1 MRQPV
6 NRDRSVFSL
15 RRLGRGSLVLLAA
28 VLPFE
33 LVKPVAPVGPLQLS
47 SVELFLYASVGLW
60 LAAQLAATP
69 APRFAGLRCRLRQ
82 LLSPAGW
89 RGLPEAQRA
98 VAGWTAVLLLSAVL
112 APLERAAAIKF
123 ALRSLGGVALFIAAA
138 DLLDSRTAVWRTLVG
153 VGVGAVISA
162 MLMTLEVGV
171 TGFASLLRPFHGST
185 FGVLGLARASGP
197 FQYPNIAAMYLEAA
211 VPATLAAAV
220 VAAER
225 DQPPRST
232 RTLAATMLATLLMLY
247 ALVLAASR
255 AGLVAELLVLLGV
268 GALAARLPLLRRL
281 SLGLAASLLA
291 ITVIAQAVSPMLALR
306 LRFWQARSW
315 YGSAIESAPTLGQ
328 AMPSQMAPGATL
340 VVGLSIRNLGA
351 IVWPRAGKKPV
362 KVSYHWTSEDGSTL
376 YVLDGART
384 DLPNDVPPDQKVDI
398 AATLRAPDR
407 PGRYVLWWDLV
418 HEGVTWFSDAGDAGR
433 RLRVA
438 VGVTASRKKSAQTG
452 AWTVSTPNPFDQF
465 SRKELWRAGLLA
477 FRDHPLLGLGPDNF
491 RHAYGGYLG
500 RAETDERL
508 HANNFYI
515 EILSTLGLLGLLA
528 LAMLIAT
535 LARTAR
541 RAAAWPPAR
550 VLALGLAAALAAY
563 LVHGVLDYFLEFTP
577 TYALWWLLAGAL
589 VALERIAARER
600 APDPEVRAEG

>member
-1 MRQPV
+1 V
-6 NRDRSVFSL
+6 NRDGSVFSL
-15 RRLGRGSLVLLAA
+15 RRLGRASLVLLAA

-47 SVELFLYASVGLW
+47 SVEVFLYASVGLW
-60 LAAQLAATP
+60 LAAQLANTP
-69 APRFAGLRCRLRQ
+69 APRGAGVLARMRP
-82 LLSPAGW
+82 LLSRAGW

-98 VAGWTAVLLLSAVL
+98 VVCWSAVLLLSAAL
-112 APLERAAAIKF
+112 APLARGAAIKF
-123 ALRSLGGVALFIAAA
+123 ALRSLGGVALFVAAA
-138 DLLDSRTAVWRTLVG
+138 DLLDSRRAVWRTLVG
-153 VGVGAVISA
+153 VAAGATISA

-211 VPATLAAAV
+211 VPAALAAAV
-220 VAAER
+220 AAAER
-225 DQPPRST
+225 GHPPRST
-232 RTLAATMLATLLMLY
+232 RMLSASMLAALLMLY

-255 AGLVAELLVLLGV
+255 AALVAELVVLIGMGV
-268 GALAARLPLLRRL
+268 LAARLPLL
-281 SLGLAASLLA
+281 SLLA
-291 ITVIAQAVSPMLALR
+291 ITVNAQAASPMLALR
-306 LRFWQARSW
+306 LRFWEARSW
-315 YGSAIESAPTLGQ
+315 YGSAIESAPELGQ
-328 AMPSQMAPGATL
+328 AIPSQMAPGATL
-340 VVGLSIRNLGA
+340 SVGLSIRNLGA
-351 IVWPRAGKKPV
+351 IVWPHDGKKPV
-362 KVSYHWTSEDGSTL
+362 KVSYHWTSEDGSTV

-384 DLPNDVPPDQKVDI
+384 DLPNDVPPDQKIDI

-407 PGRYVLWWDLV
+407 PGRYLLWWDLV

-438 VGVTASRKKSAQTG
+438 VGMTASRKTSAYAG
-452 AWTVSTPNPFDQF
+452 AWTVSTHNAFDQL
-465 SRKELWRAGLLA
+465 SRKDLWRAGLLA
-477 FRDHPLLGLGPDNF
+477 FWDHPLLGLGPDNF

-500 RAETDERL
+500 RWETDERL

-528 LAMLIAT
+528 LATLIAT

-550 VLALGLAAALAAY
+550 VLTFGIGAALAAY
-563 LVHGVLDYFLEFTP
+563 LVHGTLDYFLEFTP
-577 TYALWWLLAGAL
+577 TYALLWLLAGAL

-600 APDPEVRAEG
+600 ASNRGGAGKDQSVPA